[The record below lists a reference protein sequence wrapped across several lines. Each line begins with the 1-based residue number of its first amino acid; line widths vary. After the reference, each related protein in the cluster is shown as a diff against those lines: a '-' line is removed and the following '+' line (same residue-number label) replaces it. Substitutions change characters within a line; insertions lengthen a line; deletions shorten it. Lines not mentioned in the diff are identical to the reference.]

1 MRRKFLLKLSKGEY
15 KNLKFLKL
23 DLDGKNGL
31 DIFLKRMWIMKYLGL
46 KTVNAKVY
54 HTTNGYHLVLKLDNE
69 IDNLKAIF
77 MQLALGSDYRRE
89 VCNLLRIE
97 RGCKDWNILF
107 KAKYKVNQLG
117 QTIKVS
123 QERYDPELSQK
134 VLDLLR
140 LGE

>member
-1 MRRKFLLKLSKGEY
+1 MKT
-15 KNLKFLKL
+15 LKL

-31 DIFLKRMWIMKYLGL
+31 DVFLERAWIMKYMGL
-46 KTVNAKVY
+46 KVVAVRCS
-54 HTTNGYHLVLKLDNE
+54 HTTNGYHLELDLDNE
-69 IDNLKAIF
+69 IDDIKAVF

-107 KAKYKVNQLG
+107 KRKFKINKLG
-117 QTIKVS
+117 QRVKVS
-123 QERYDPELSQK
+123 EEKYDPELSQK
-134 VLDLLR
+134 ILDILQ